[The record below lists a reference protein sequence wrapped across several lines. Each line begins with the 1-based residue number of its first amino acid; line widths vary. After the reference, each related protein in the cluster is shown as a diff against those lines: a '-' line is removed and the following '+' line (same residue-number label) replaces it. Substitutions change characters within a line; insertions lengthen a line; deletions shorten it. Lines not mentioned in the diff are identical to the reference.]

1 MTSTKVTVGV
11 LALQGAFEEHLKLLQ
26 RASTLFSSRHVTAV
40 KPTLEF
46 EFLEVRTPEQLAS
59 CDGLVIPG
67 GESTTLAFVARQT
80 NLLDPLR
87 HFVKVDRK
95 PTWGTCA
102 GLILLADEATGAKQG
117 GQELVGGLHVRAH
130 RNHFGRQLHSFQ
142 TDLELPFLAEV
153 EESGGGS
160 DGGVSPPVFPGIFIR
175 APVVETILPG
185 GGGGKDRVEVLGT
198 VSRRTGAAGKEGDEA
213 QQKDDI
219 IAVRQNNVFATSFHP
234 ELTDDARIHLWW
246 LRQVVDARQGSR

>member
-1 MTSTKVTVGV
+1 MTQMKVTVGV

-26 RASTLFSSRHVTAV
+26 RATTLFSSRHGTA
-40 KPTLEF
+40 KQIPEF
-46 EFLEVRTPEQLAS
+46 EFLEVRTPDQLAR

-80 NLLDPLR
+80 NLMEPLR

-102 GLILLADEATGAKQG
+102 GLILLADEATGAKKG

-130 RNHFGRQLHSFQ
+130 RNHFGRQVHSFQ
-142 TDLELPFLAEV
+142 ADLDLPFLDGKAG
-153 EESGGGS
+153 SGCSEGHDS
-160 DGGVSPPVFPGIFIR
+160 AAAARPFPGVFIR
-175 APVVETILPG
+175 APVVETILSDAAAG
-185 GGGGKDRVEVLGT
+185 DRDRVEVLGT
-198 VSRRTGAAGKEGDEA
+198 VARGQDQNDK
-213 QQKDDI
+213 DI
-219 IAVRQNNVFATSFHP
+219 IAVRQGNVFATSFHP

-246 LRQVVDARQGSR
+246 LEQVVDSMQGR